1 MLSQVVCR
9 LLHFQPV
16 IPSARELG
24 SLRLCLFPPG
34 LWGTLLALLRKWLR
48 PRLLLP
54 LQLLDLLP

>member
-24 SLRLCLFPPG
+24 SLRWSLFPPG
-34 LWGTLLALLRKWLR
+34 FWGTLFGLLDLWYQ
-48 PRLLLP
+48 LLP
-54 LQLLDLLP
+54 LQLLDLPS